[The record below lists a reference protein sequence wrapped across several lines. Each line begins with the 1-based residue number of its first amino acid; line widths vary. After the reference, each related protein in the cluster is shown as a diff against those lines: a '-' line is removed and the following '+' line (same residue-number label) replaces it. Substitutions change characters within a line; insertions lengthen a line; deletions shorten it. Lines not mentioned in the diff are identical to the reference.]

1 MVRSDYN
8 PQRDWGENVEPQ
20 SCRKSIRWARQGSGR
35 EAGGGGLLRRF
46 LQCQDPCCYWTGLP
60 ACGILAPPPGIE
72 PATLAVSVT
81 VLTPGPSKPHRR
93 HLKPV
98 QCGSWVPTF
107 WWALWFCPGSSADE
121 PALPRRRSASL
132 PWALPPAPVRAGSA
146 PPAAPA
152 APPPGQAGGAR
163 RPLPLYSC
171 SLLTSN
177 SEPLSRKTKI
187 PQTKKKQ
194 MCSSKTN
201 RRKISTGLLF
211 TSYMWSEATWEQTP
225 STPSRAPKSHQKGWT
240 SPSPLSETLTFSPS
254 LSLGFQNCLP
264 FGTSQLCR
272 KRLMSSFLNLESVAK
287 RV

>member
-35 EAGGGGLLRRF
+35 EVGGGGLLRWF

-121 PALPRRRSASL
+121 PALPRRRSASP

-187 PQTKKKQ
+187 PQTKKNRCAAAKQ
-194 MCSSKTN
+194 TGEKSRLDSSLHLTCGLRPHESRLHPHQAEHPSHTRKAGQARLPSP
-201 RRKISTGLLF
+201 RR
-211 TSYMWSEATWEQTP
+211 
-225 STPSRAPKSHQKGWT
+225 
-240 SPSPLSETLTFSPS
+240 SPSHH
-254 LSLGFQNCLP
+254 LSLWAFRTVSLLGLPSCVEKDSCLH
-264 FGTSQLCR
+264 F
-272 KRLMSSFLNLESVAK
+272 
-287 RV
+287 